1 MSIVKILG
9 IPLFVGLGAF
19 LIVVDTVDDGS
30 TTALSLVVALACFVG
45 ALLCLPPSET
55 A

>member
-1 MSIVKILG
+1 MSIAKIIGVPIL
-9 IPLFVGLGAF
+9 IGLGAF

-30 TTALSLVVALACFVG
+30 TTALSLLVALACFVG
-45 ALLCLPPSET
+45 ALLCLPPRKT